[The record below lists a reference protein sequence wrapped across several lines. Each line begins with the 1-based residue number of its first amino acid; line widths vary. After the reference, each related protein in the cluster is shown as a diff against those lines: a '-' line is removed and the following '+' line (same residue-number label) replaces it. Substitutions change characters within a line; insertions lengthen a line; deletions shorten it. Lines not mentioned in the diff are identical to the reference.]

1 MDKHKHTQVARA
13 QMSLLALS
21 HMKPPPWVSLSHTQ
35 SGTGRVGADMADAV
49 INTETQKHVLTL
61 L

>member
-21 HMKPPPWVSLSHTQ
+21 HMKPPPWVSLTQ
-35 SGTGRVGADMADAV
+35 SGTGRVGANMADAV
-49 INTETQKHVLTL
+49 INTETHKHELTL